1 MSDEDTVNT
10 NTIFPL
16 FDILYEKTKDKE
28 KFTAKDTKELA
39 DNLQKIHRIKDNEM
53 IYNILFIII
62 RIYSLRYSDDKVFD
76 IPFQGEKLN
85 SNGDK
90 TIHDIKFDIRNFPSK
105 LQHILLEYTKMEMK
119 KHSLS

>member
-53 IYNILFIII
+53 IYNIYICYIISFNI
-62 RIYSLRYSDDKVFD
+62 
-76 IPFQGEKLN
+76 
-85 SNGDK
+85 
-90 TIHDIKFDIRNFPSK
+90 
-105 LQHILLEYTKMEMK
+105 
-119 KHSLS
+119 

>member
-1 MSDEDTVNT
+1 MSEEDTVNT

-16 FDILYEKTKDKE
+16 FDILYERIKDKE
-28 KFTAKDTKELA
+28 KFSAKDTKELA
-39 DNLQKIHRIKDNEM
+39 DNLMKINRIKDNEM

-105 LQHILLEYTKMEMK
+105 LQHILLEYTQMEMK
-119 KHSLS
+119 KYSLS

>member
-85 SNGDK
+85 SNVDK

-105 LQHILLEYTKMEMK
+105 LQHILLEYTRMEMK

>member
-16 FDILYEKTKDKE
+16 FDILYEKVNDKE

-90 TIHDIKFDIRNFPSK
+90 TIHDIKFDIRNFPPK